1 MRDGFP
7 KGKTGCL
14 TRQRRGFGQVKHS
27 TMSLSLSAILL
38 LVTQEILT
46 LYKREGMNWN
56 LENYIQ
62 TYIDATNA
70 KADSGNLVEIEGKK
84 ITKIV
89 RSHNK
94 IMGGR
99 PRLCHKPT

>member
-1 MRDGFP
+1 
-7 KGKTGCL
+7 
-14 TRQRRGFGQVKHS
+14 
-27 TMSLSLSAILL
+27 
-38 LVTQEILT
+38 
-46 LYKREGMNWN
+46 MNWN